1 MRKTSIKDIARKLS
15 VSIALVSYVL
25 NGKEKQARVGEEIA
39 EKIRKTAAEMN
50 YQPNMIARSLKSGKT
65 HTIGLIV
72 ADISNPFFS
81 AIARIIEDEAQKYNY
96 TVLFGSSD
104 ENKDK
109 SGNLINIL
117 SNRQVD
123 GFIIAAAENTE
134 AQLQSL
140 EKQNI
145 PFVLIDRYFSGITAN
160 SIQTDNYQAAFEAVT
175 HLIDAGYKRIAMAS
189 YDTGLQHMED
199 RRRGYTDALKKRKIK
214 NNAALLGRI
223 RFEEIDKDIEQFIQS
238 VLTLRQKADA
248 IFFATNTLAL
258 TGLKALTHHTIKV
271 PEELG
276 IIAFDENIAFDFFH
290 APLSYVR
297 QSAEDMGHEAVKLLI
312 ENIDQPQQE
321 KKTIYIDAPLV
332 IRKSTAKKR

>member
-1 MRKTSIKDIARKLS
+1 MRKTSIKDIARRLH

-72 ADISNPFFS
+72 ADISNPFFA
-81 AIARIIEDEAQKYNY
+81 AIARIIEDEAQQYNY

-104 ENKDK
+104 ENKNK
-109 SGNLINIL
+109 SANLINIL

-134 AQLQSL
+134 EQLQSL

-145 PFVLIDRYFSGITAN
+145 PFVLIDRYFNGITAN
-160 SIQTDNYQAAFEAVT
+160 SIQTDNYQAAFEAIT
-175 HLIDAGYKRIAMAS
+175 HLIETGYRKIAMAS

-199 RRRGYTDALKKRKIK
+199 RRRGYSDALKKKRIK
-214 NNAALLGRI
+214 ANPALSGRI
-223 RFEEIDKDIEQFIQS
+223 RFDEIEEDMEQFIES
-238 VLTLRQKADA
+238 VLTVKQKADA

-258 TGLKALTHHTIKV
+258 TGLKTLTHYNIKV
-271 PEELG
+271 PDELG

-290 APLSYVR
+290 APLTYIS
-297 QSAEDMGHEAVKLLI
+297 QPAEDMGREAVKLLI
-312 ENIDQPQQE
+312 ENIDHPQQK
-321 KKTIYIDAPLV
+321 KKTVYIDAPLV
-332 IRKSTAKKR
+332 VRKSTARR